1 MSASGI
7 LGGSNPA
14 SIGSGGAGSLLSSAG
29 PAATPGPKI
38 AGGTGPGG
46 TPTTALS
53 VYHLITQLCQRPD
66 PTAAAT
72 ASNKDPNNPED
83 SNSNKE
89 QANSLPG
96 SNAQREHA
104 LLELSKKREQY
115 EDLALVLWHS
125 FGEWLSRRKLLLG
138 IECMLHPCGA
148 PESGQRGECN
158 WKKSWSSQRKGALL
172 RFTLDES
179 EQNSSV

>member
-125 FGEWLSRRKLLLG
+125 FGECLPRRRFFTRNLSYV
-138 IECMLHPCGA
+138 LH
-148 PESGQRGECN
+148 
-158 WKKSWSSQRKGALL
+158 SWEL
-172 RFTLDES
+172 RQL
-179 EQNSSV
+179 